1 MAPTQNFYNS
11 LNILAYTRLI
21 SYVTGIYNHGASSN
35 IIIIII
41 IIVGSNSST
50 VSVGIL
56 VLYKFFG
63 GVDVDRQYVL

>member
-41 IIVGSNSST
+41 VGSNSST